1 MPQNRLHETDPA
13 LSLSTRSLSR
23 QRKPTVCPPT
33 QLQNQLP
40 VSTSASRCSAKRNAN
55 SPLHLGFKRRRQASS
70 ASTPGSRAIVAL
82 TRVAAWAQ
90 PFTPHSGSSVASQSP
105 GRRPTRGPTR
115 GPHPCTQCTHA
126 YVRNADRVVSFS
138 HPLKN
143 KRLALLHVALLRTE
157 TTEKNEHFSLSLLP
171 TVAGL
176 GERIPPSGSNM
187 ETLGGPSAATQYK
200 TTRQK
205 KKKNFTPYYK
215 PTELSTFAFIA
226 APLCCSCVLVQV

>member
-13 LSLSTRSLSR
+13 LSFSTRSLSR

-33 QLQNQLP
+33 QRQNQFP

-55 SPLHLGFKRRRQASS
+55 SPLQLGFKRRWQASS

-82 TRVAAWAQ
+82 TRVAAWTQ
-90 PFTPHSGSSVASQSP
+90 PFTPPSGSSVASQPP
-105 GRRPTRGPTR
+105 GRRPTR

-126 YVRNADRVVSFS
+126 YVRNADRGVSFS

-176 GERIPPSGSNM
+176 GERIPPGGSNM

-200 TTRQK
+200 TTR
-205 KKKNFTPYYK
+205 
-215 PTELSTFAFIA
+215 
-226 APLCCSCVLVQV
+226 